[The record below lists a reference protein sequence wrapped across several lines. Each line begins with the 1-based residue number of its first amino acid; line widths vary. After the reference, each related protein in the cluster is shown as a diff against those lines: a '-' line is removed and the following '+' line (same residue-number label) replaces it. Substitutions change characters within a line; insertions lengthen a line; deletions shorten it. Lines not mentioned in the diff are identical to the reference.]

1 MGNQSISKTRYYRT
15 STFQIGQFALAVDE
29 LFAEYDQGKSAFINI
44 GRDLPDG
51 SSIFDESTSIS
62 VLEQI
67 CIFNDQHIHIHIPE
81 SRLDI
86 AIMGGGDYFS
96 LEVEAIGSRVLHQVF
111 DHFTKALELVE
122 VESPSQRAERLSKAY
137 PPEKTIPGIIKRI
150 EKLESAVFDPG
161 NRLRCFLSYRFSV
174 ENNTVAQQVKKFL
187 ELLDIEVTTGE
198 AYEPRKVS
206 DKIVAKIE
214 KGLDLIVLLVT
225 ADGESMWTR
234 DEIATANE
242 RGAHIV
248 PVVQNGAKFEAGIF
262 GDHEWIPFEAGHI
275 SDSFIKI
282 LEAVHYI
289 RRKRVEEAISKLE

>member
-1 MGNQSISKTRYYRT
+1 MGNQSITKTRYYRT
-15 STFQIGQFALAVDE
+15 STFQIGQFAQAVEE
-29 LFAEYDQGKSAFINI
+29 LFAKYDQGKSTSINI
-44 GRDLPDG
+44 SRNLPDE
-51 SSIFDESTSIS
+51 SSIFDQSTSIS
-62 VLEQI
+62 ALEQI
-67 CIFNDQHIHIHIPE
+67 CIFNDQYINIELSDLSIT
-81 SRLDI
+81 
-86 AIMGGGDYFS
+86 IMGGSDYFS
-96 LEVEAIGSRVLHQVF
+96 LEVDAIGSKVLHQIF
-111 DHFTKALELVE
+111 EHFTKALDLIE
-122 VESPSQRAERLSKAY
+122 VESPSQRAY
-137 PPEKTIPGIIKRI
+137 PPEKTIPGIINRI

-161 NRLRCFLSYRFSV
+161 NRLKCFLSYRFSA
-174 ENNTVAQQVKKFL
+174 ENHAVAQQVKKFL

-206 DKIVAKIE
+206 DKILNKIA

-248 PVVQNGAKFEAGIF
+248 PVVQKEAKFEAGIF
-262 GDHEWIPFEAGHI
+262 GDHEWIPFEEGHI
-275 SDSFIKI
+275 SDAFIKI